1 MTLGEIIYNA
11 KNLLNK
17 GQSTDDFNLSD
28 RQWSFIVNYY
38 RAKLVKQQLQK
49 GKLSDKFKQRTVIDY
64 NPTTGAF
71 DLPSDVIEDG
81 ITYVGTH
88 ERQFTQVSF
97 NARPF
102 RKYAKVT
109 SKWPRWYRAPK
120 AIRLD
125 NENSRV
131 VKKLRVEG
139 VFENPKLVAECDNP
153 KCGLDFEYPLPL
165 NYVDTIV
172 KLIAETEL
180 RVLTSIPGDTQNDG
194 LNQLE
199 QIQGV

>member
-109 SKWPRWYRAPK
+109 SNWPRWYRAPK

>member
-1 MTLGEIIYNA
+1 MTLKEIIYNI

-38 RAKLVKQQLQK
+38 RAKLIKQQLLR

-64 NPTTGAF
+64 NTATGAF
-71 DLPSDVIEDG
+71 DLPSSVIEDG
-81 ITYVGTH
+81 ISYVGTH
-88 ERQFTQVSF
+88 EKQFNKVKF
-97 NARPF
+97 NALQF

-109 SKWPRWYRAPK
+109 SKWPRWYSAPK
-120 AIRLD
+120 AIRLE

-131 VKKLRVEG
+131 VKKLRVEA
-139 VFENPKLVAECDNP
+139 VFEDPKSVEECDNP
-153 KCGLDFEYPLPL
+153 KCGLNFEYPMPL
-165 NYVDTIV
+165 SSVDTLV
-172 KLIAETEL
+172 KLIGETEL
-180 RVLTSIPGDTQNDG
+180 RLLTSLPADTQNDG

-199 QIQGV
+199 QVQGA